1 MEGRAVDTAP
11 VIQHHHQPR
20 VIRGG
25 HSFVDKDAENKPKS
39 LRGGGGKHTDGD
51 GERGAT
57 FTKQA
62 TTVTSGLISRLLGS
76 GSGPGNA
83 SKQQWLDKKRE
94 AVPPEVL

>member
-1 MEGRAVDTAP
+1 MEHQQRIEGRAGDTTT

-25 HSFVDKDAENKPKS
+25 HAFADKDKDAESKPKS
-39 LRGGGGKHTDGD
+39 LRGGGGKQTDGD

-76 GSGPGNA
+76 GSAPANA
-83 SKQQWLDKKRE
+83 PK
-94 AVPPEVL
+94 